1 MKRLKV
7 LVFVQ
12 RVIAAC
18 QGKRRIPA
26 WQVGLAAAAALVLLG
41 TLLSLAPW
49 QARHDAPLMPPRAT
63 LAQDG
68 DRTAEEARETAAP
81 VVPAQVPEAE
91 TKRDGEQ
98 EAQSPALMTQERIAS
113 GEVPAQQPA
122 TATQAMQEP
131 VPWPGTARRTHEE
144 YLDTQAM
151 DNLLTRLAS
160 ATKPPLPPP
169 PRSKAKAARRKEA
182 RTLPRVSSTGR
193 RTPDF
198 VVSPQRSDPA
208 WPGPWS
214 ASRSFTPEP
223 SDSTE

>member
-1 MKRLKV
+1 MERLKA
-7 LVFVQ
+7 LALVQ
-12 RVIAAC
+12 RIIAAC
-18 QGKRRIPA
+18 QGRRHIPA
-26 WQVGLAAAAALVLLG
+26 WQIGLAAAAALVLLG

-49 QARHDAPLMPPRAT
+49 QARHDAPRMPPRAT
-63 LAQDG
+63 LAHDG

-81 VVPAQVPEAE
+81 
-91 TKRDGEQ
+91 G
-98 EAQSPALMTQERIAS
+98 
-113 GEVPAQQPA
+113 VPAQQPA
-122 TATQAMQEP
+122 TDTPAMQEP

-151 DNLLTRLAS
+151 DNLLARLTP

-169 PRSKAKAARRKEA
+169 PRSKAARRKEL
-182 RTLPRVSSTGR
+182 RTLPRVSSMGR

-198 VVSPQRSDPA
+198 VVSPQRSEPA

-214 ASRSFTPEP
+214 ATRLFTPEP